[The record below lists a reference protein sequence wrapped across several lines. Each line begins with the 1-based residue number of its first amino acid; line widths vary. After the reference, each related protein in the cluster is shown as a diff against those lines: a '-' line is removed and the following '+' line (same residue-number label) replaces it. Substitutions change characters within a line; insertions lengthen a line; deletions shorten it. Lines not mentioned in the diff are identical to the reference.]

1 MPFAWADYLTLAATL
16 AARTGDEASLRSAI
30 SRAYYAAYNSAVEKA
45 AAHGVSIVRVTG
57 TGPHEACWMAY
68 QTVPAVIRVGVTGD
82 RLKVLR
88 HKADYRQVTLNWAK
102 EAATAVAEAQA
113 LISGL

>member
-16 AARTGDEASLRSAI
+16 AANIGDEASLRSAI
-30 SRAYYAAYNSAVEKA
+30 SRAYYAAYNLAVDRA
-45 AAHGVSIVRVTG
+45 GAHGVSIVRVPG

-68 QTVPAVIRVGVTGD
+68 QTVPTVVRIGVTGD

-102 EAATAVAEAQA
+102 EAATAVAEAQT
-113 LISGL
+113 LVKGL